1 MTSRTTSLPT
11 TRRRRLGAALG
22 TVLLV
27 ALPLSGC
34 GGEDSPSLKDVL
46 DIADGEGSIDTDG
59 DGKDDLSV
67 DRDGEDVKIESGD
80 GSIAIGEELPDDF
93 PVDDVPLVE
102 GKVVQGTTYAAGD
115 SVGWTVGVVHDDAV
129 PATLDRVAAELT
141 GAGFEELSRFS
152 AEDGAVLGV
161 TKDDYTVQVSFG
173 VQDDGTLVAYT
184 VARSATTP

>member
-1 MTSRTTSLPT
+1 MARTPT
-11 TRRRRLGAALG
+11 TRRRRIAAATGLI
-22 TVLLV
+22 LLA
-27 ALPLSGC
+27 ALPLGGC
-34 GGEDSPSLKDVL
+34 GGDGSPSVKDVL

-59 DGKDDLSV
+59 DGEDDLALE
-67 DRDGEDVKIESGD
+67 RDGEDVKIESGD
-80 GSIAIGEELPDDF
+80 GSIAIGEELPEDF

-102 GKVVQGTTYAAGD
+102 GRVVQGTTYAAGD

-129 PATLDRVAAELT
+129 PATLDRVAGDLT

-161 TKDDYTVQVSFG
+161 TKDSYTVQVSFG

-184 VARSATTP
+184 VARSAATP